1 MFQKSMVNLL
11 KRDAF
16 PEQEID
22 VFNIAAN
29 WCKINKDVDN
39 LVIGCVRFPCL
50 TRNEIL
56 NVVRPSKIVDD
67 AKLLNVLT
75 TIENNGT
82 QKTLRFG
89 GQCKYED

>member
-16 PEQEID
+16 PEPEIE